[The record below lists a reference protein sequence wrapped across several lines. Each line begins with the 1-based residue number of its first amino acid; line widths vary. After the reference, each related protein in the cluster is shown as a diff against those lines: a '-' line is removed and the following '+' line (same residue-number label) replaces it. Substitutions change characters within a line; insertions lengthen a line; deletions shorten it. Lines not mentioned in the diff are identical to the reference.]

1 MSNVEDLATK
11 LIIPK
16 QVDDIEEL
24 CRFYYIKGYHQAEKD
39 LDISWVKEVSGVK
52 DMSRAKEEALKAY
65 PPRSIAANYDTI
77 SRRDA
82 FEYGYLKAE
91 KDLELTWKDIADI
104 LDVTDVIANDDSME
118 ERLKT
123 MSEEE
128 YCQEVLKRFKDFK
141 ERK

>member
-118 ERLKT
+118 ERLKN

-128 YCQEVLKRFKDFK
+128 YCQEVLKRFKEIK
-141 ERK
+141 K

>member
-1 MSNVEDLATK
+1 MSKA
-11 LIIPK
+11 
-16 QVDDIEEL
+16 EE
-24 CRFYYIKGYHQAEKD
+24 
-39 LDISWVKEVSGVK
+39 
-52 DMSRAKEEALKAY
+52 RALEAY
-65 PPRSIAANYDTI
+65 PPKMRYVGIDSVKDDRKIDVNKPM
-77 SRRDA
+77 RDRYVKA
-82 FEYGYLKAE
+82 YHQAE
-91 KDLELTWKDIADI
+91 KDLELTWEDIADI